1 MASLVQLLK
10 IALEDAR
17 DVFAGGDLPKAFS
30 HRNSSEYDDGNDDDD
45 GDGDDDGSEGQGMRM
60 LDVQADAMRLNAD
73 VQSDFVMFIQA
84 FIDRWADSYVF
95 AAGLASFL
103 CRCTPQV

>member
-17 DVFAGGDLPKAFS
+17 DVFVSGDDLPQTFLRRGGDACG
-30 HRNSSEYDDGNDDDD
+30 NSSDDGGGDSD
-45 GDGDDDGSEGQGMRM
+45 GTGGAEEQGMRM
-60 LDVQADAMRLNAD
+60 LDVQADAMRLYAD

-84 FIDRWADSYVF
+84 FIDRWAGGTD
-95 AAGLASFL
+95 L
-103 CRCTPQV
+103 